1 MNRLVIFF
9 IILFASNNF
18 AFTQAIVNAERFN
31 TEKDSLVIAFS
42 LQYSG
47 TRGNVS
53 TDRADIEPSFIYT
66 GKKNDYKFLS
76 SYGILFQGVNKIL
89 NNGFLHARHNYKFSN
104 SLNSFVFGQAQFND
118 VLLLKKRLATGGGIR
133 INAIKKD
140 SLKLAFS
147 LGLMYEDE
155 LIGSSNL
162 PITEVLSTQ
171 FIRLTSMMS
180 FKWILNKVVQI
191 DNVVYVQPRI
201 TDLPDFRIL
210 NDISISFLL
219 SKHLEFTVVSSYRF
233 DSKPPSILKKYDA
246 NLSCGLVF
254 SL

>member
-1 MNRLVIFF
+1 MIRLHVIFCLLLIVNTSGF
-9 IILFASNNF
+9 S
-18 AFTQAIVNAERFN
+18 QAIVNAERFN
-31 TEKDSLVIAFS
+31 TQKDSLVIALS

-47 TRGNVS
+47 TRGNVT

-66 GKKNDYKFLS
+66 GKRNDYKFLS
-76 SYGILFQGVNKIL
+76 SYGILFQGANKIL
-89 NNGFLHARHNYKFSN
+89 NNGFLHARHNYNFSN
-104 SLNSFVFGQAQFND
+104 TIHSFVFGQAQFND

-133 INAIKKD
+133 INTIKRD

-147 LGLMYEDE
+147 IGLMYEDE
-155 LIGSSNL
+155 LIGNVNL
-162 PITEVLSTQ
+162 PLNEVLSTQ
-171 FIRLTSMMS
+171 FVRLTSMLS

-191 DNVVYVQPRI
+191 DNVVYFQPHI
-201 TDLPDFRIL
+201 SDLPDFRIL
-210 NDISISFLL
+210 NDVSVSFLV